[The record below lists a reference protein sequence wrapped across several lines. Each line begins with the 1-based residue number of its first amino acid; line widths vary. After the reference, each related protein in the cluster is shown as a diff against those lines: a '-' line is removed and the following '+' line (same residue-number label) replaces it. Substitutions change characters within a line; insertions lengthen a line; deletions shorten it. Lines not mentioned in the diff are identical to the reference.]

1 MASLA
6 GVVALHTVNMAVR
19 ALVISFQNGRMVGVF
34 LPLQLAQYLCSCE
47 VLGAIYPSGL
57 RCVDGGEESHHRPIN
72 VLLWNATCYQL
83 GEKELGRARI
93 TLYSRLAQACCT
105 AAFHVHSLCMSSK
118 YCIERPL

>member
-6 GVVALHTVNMAVR
+6 GVVAPHTGNMVGW
-19 ALVISFQNGRMVGVF
+19 ALYISVQNGRMVDVF
-34 LPLQLAQYLCSCE
+34 LSMPLARHFCSCE
-47 VLGAIYPSGL
+47 VLGAIYPSVL

-93 TLYSRLAQACCT
+93 TLCSRLAQACCSI
-105 AAFHVHSLCMSSK
+105 AFHVHSLCMSSK
-118 YCIERPL
+118 YCVEWPL